1 MKSFELMDTLFTRYC
16 KREDLF
22 GYIEE
27 HHPYP
32 GFKEKR
38 MKAETMSQSK
48 SLEQIYESFK
58 ELTEVCPLEVI
69 DALKEY
75 EFQLELENS
84 IPILCN
90 IRLIDPEDIFLTD
103 DSFTKEQW
111 LLLCRKHGIPEQKLY
126 TETDPEIPETVHL
139 GTRLNRVNRILS
151 NTHSFSL
158 TEELLY
164 ESPLVKR
171 CRAFRLRNPHPEQSD
186 EYKRYEEKSV
196 YILPILLLFCLD
208 IRRICVEEKRTRV
221 LFCNQGIYEM
231 YLALFP
237 ETECILFSSS
247 PIIQQR
253 PTTSY
258 REYVQSLYHE
268 HTLIVDL
275 QKFFQMDGYLYRDL
289 FGNIPRVHVLV
300 HEGEGMPTL
309 SSSIVHSYFTEDRVD
324 ALSHDSRGVL
334 FSRIEGH
341 DLRLHETKPKPE
353 MEMLRSFA
361 AEFIG
366 IDIDLE
372 PGLLL
377 KLIES
382 YLK

>member
-1 MKSFELMDTLFTRYC
+1 MDTLFTRYC

-22 GYIEE
+22 GYIEK
-27 HHPYP
+27 HHPFP
-32 GFKEKR
+32 EFKEKR
-38 MKAETMSQSK
+38 MKAETMTQSK

-58 ELTEVCPLEVI
+58 ELTDICPLEVI
-69 DALKEY
+69 EALKEY

-90 IRLIDPEDIFLTD
+90 IRLIDPEDIFLID

-111 LLLCRKHGIPEQKLY
+111 LLLCRKHGIPEQKMY
-126 TETDPEIPETVHL
+126 TEKDADIPETVHL
-139 GTRLNRVNRILS
+139 GTHFIRDNRILS
-151 NTHSFSL
+151 KAYAFTS

-164 ESPLVKR
+164 ETPLVKK

-186 EYKRYEEKSV
+186 DYKRYEEKSV

-208 IRRICVEEKRTRV
+208 IRRICVEEKRTRI
-221 LFCNQGIYEM
+221 LFCNQGLYEM
-231 YLALFP
+231 FLSLFP
-237 ETECILFSSS
+237 ESECILFSSS

-268 HTLIVDL
+268 HALIVDL

-300 HEGEGMPTL
+300 HEGERMPSL
-309 SSSIVHSYFTEDRVD
+309 SSSIVHSYLTEDAVD

-334 FSRIEGH
+334 FSRIEGL
-341 DLRLHETKPKPE
+341 DLRLHETKPKPD

-366 IDIDLE
+366 IEIYLE
-372 PGLLL
+372 PLLLL

-382 YLK
+382 YLM